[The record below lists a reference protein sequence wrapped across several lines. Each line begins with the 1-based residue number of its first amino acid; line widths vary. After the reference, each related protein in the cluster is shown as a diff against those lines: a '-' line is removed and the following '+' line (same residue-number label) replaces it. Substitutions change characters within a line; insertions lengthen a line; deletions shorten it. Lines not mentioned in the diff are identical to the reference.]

1 MLTLSHV
8 FYLLGALFI
17 GAAVLN
23 AIDRRWPQAAFW
35 AILSAPCLA
44 GDPIAA
50 ATKAGTQWPAQ
61 LMGGGVIALAVL
73 AAISRARPATDD
85 PAQAAARE
93 ASATRLGDQIFLPV
107 LAIPVLVAGIVLTA
121 RIPVLVIGPLLAA
134 RIPSSLLLRLFE
146 PTQLALVSLGVAAV
160 LALIAALAVTRAHP
174 IHGLTEGRRLLDTIG
189 WPVVLPL
196 LLATLGFVF
205 VQTGV
210 GTAVAA
216 LADAVI
222 PTDSALACLLA
233 FGLGMVAFT
242 AIMGNAFAAFP
253 VMMAGIGLPLLVKH
267 HGANPAALGA
277 MGMLTGYCGTLIT
290 PMAANFN
297 IVPVLLL
304 ELRDPHAVIRAQWPT
319 ALALL
324 LANLVLMS
332 ILVFR

>member
-8 FYLLGALFI
+8 FYLLGALFV
-17 GAAVLN
+17 GAAVQN

-50 ATKAGTQWPAQ
+50 ATKAGTRWPAQ
-61 LMGGGVIALAVL
+61 LMGGGVLALAVL

-85 PAQAAARE
+85 PAQTAARE
-93 ASATRLGDQIFLPV
+93 ASATRLGNQLFLPV
-107 LAIPVLVAGIVLTA
+107 LAIPVLVAG
-121 RIPVLVIGPLLAA
+121 LVLAA
-134 RIPSSLLLRLFE
+134 RIPGSPLPWLFE
-146 PTQLALVSLGVAAV
+146 PAQLALVSLGVAAA

-196 LLATLGFVF
+196 MLATLGFVF
-205 VQTGV
+205 AQTGV

-216 LADAVI
+216 LTDAVI
-222 PTDSALACLLA
+222 PTESALACLLA

-277 MGMLTGYCGTLIT
+277 MGMLTGYCGTLVT

-297 IVPVLLL
+297 VVPVLLL
-304 ELRDPHAVIRAQWPT
+304 ELRDPNAVIRAQWPT

-324 LANLVLMS
+324 LTNLVLMS